1 MILFNT
7 LVCGVL
13 KLKLN
18 KHKEYCSKR
27 PKPTR
32 ARLCKF
38 VEHFNHYCG
47 CYSAIGCF
55 LVFVVFTSRIW
66 YWIILNPGSNFSSCT
81 EDSKQIC
88 AKDLFWIGL
97 LLQFSWN
104 GVTEEKLKKIDFD
117 VLAKSFV
124 WSLLFTKNCTIPE
137 LVRDSTTAS
146 RAWLHK
152 FSSRVSVKVDRNF
165 SPPDLWFR
173 EPRFYSEPSKTS
185 FS

>member
-66 YWIILNPGSNFSSCT
+66 YWIIIGSTYSSFT
-81 EDSKQIC
+81 GWETANKSVPNRRGWKRTVWDWPTAAIQLKWS
-88 AKDLFWIGL
+88 IGIKEEEIKKIVL
-97 LLQFSWN
+97 LLSWQKALFEVCFSR
-104 GVTEEKLKKIDFD
+104 
-117 VLAKSFV
+117 
-124 WSLLFTKNCTIPE
+124 KNRTIPE

-173 EPRFYSEPSKTS
+173 EPRF
-185 FS
+185 